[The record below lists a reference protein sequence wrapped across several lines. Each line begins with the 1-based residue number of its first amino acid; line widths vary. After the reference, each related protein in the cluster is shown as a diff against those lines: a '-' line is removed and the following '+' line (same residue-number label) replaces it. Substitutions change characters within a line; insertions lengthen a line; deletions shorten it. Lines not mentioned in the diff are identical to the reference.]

1 MHDSS
6 CSQFFSIEDAATCKL
21 TRIICFLNFQ
31 LVWMENLADRLRRV
45 FCMILDFFNFIPA
58 KDPTDS
64 LHQIGLHDVSFFL
77 RVHLNRRAVQTHCV
91 QVFSW
96 CFTLTA
102 SLFQQKIWQTHFK
115 NQPYIFGCQI
125 ISMKK
130 HCIKRLCIFLQD
142 QNWQQQSR
150 NQIMFPTFFDFE
162 ICNFSFLNTYAPKNT
177 FLETKWGVSGP
188 YQGRI
193 RAVSEPYQS
202 RIRPYQAQIFH
213 FSQNWNIFSRVDV
226 IWRDVGRFL
235 CSICCAQFFPFKT
248 KCHQANPK
256 HICWQ
261 SCK

>member
-130 HCIKRLCIFLQD
+130 TLHQTTL
-142 QNWQQQSR
+142 
-150 NQIMFPTFFDFE
+150 
-162 ICNFSFLNTYAPKNT
+162 
-177 FLETKWGVSGP
+177 
-188 YQGRI
+188 
-193 RAVSEPYQS
+193 
-202 RIRPYQAQIFH
+202 H
-213 FSQNWNIFSRVDV
+213 FSPRPKLAATVQKSNHVSNIFWFWD
-226 IWRDVGRFL
+226 L
-235 CSICCAQFFPFKT
+235 
-248 KCHQANPK
+248 
-256 HICWQ
+256 
-261 SCK
+261 